1 VERYR
6 LNIGTLRVNLQ
17 AQRMRDGGVLV
28 FCEPKNSSRHTIDLP
43 HRPAEALRSHCKRQ
57 AEEREL
63 GATR

>member
-1 VERYR
+1 M
-6 LNIGTLRVNLQ
+6 RV
-17 AQRMRDGGVLV
+17 GGVLV

-43 HRPAEALRSHCKRQ
+43 HRPAEALRSHCKWQ